1 MKQTIAVSLTMQ
13 DLATLIN
20 DRLAAAAGEP
30 VAWVLVLQTDG
41 VAQYVSNTERADGVE
56 LIRSLLD
63 RWQAG
68 RADIPAHYNP
78 DLRASG
84 DRT

>member
-41 VAQYVSNTERADGVE
+41 VSQYVSNTERADGVE
-56 LIRSLLD
+56 LIQSLLD

-78 DLRASG
+78 DIRAARG
-84 DRT
+84 EG